1 MLSPGPGIVVFGLHH
16 PMQPLAPPQPAE
28 TPRLAWIIVLL
39 LLPVA
44 LLNYLDRQ
52 LVATMQK
59 SIMGSVEG
67 IDTQAQWGHVLAWF
81 KWTYAIASPIA
92 GYVADRFGRTRV
104 ICLSLFVWSAD
115 TWATGHVTTYEQLVA
130 TRAIMGLSE
139 AFYIPAALAL
149 IADHHS
155 SATRS
160 RAVGLHQIGIYIG
173 VMLGSMGGY
182 VADDPDLG
190 WRLAFSALGII
201 GMVYA
206 IPLWG
211 LLKDTPRDPQAPVPK
226 PLGAAGELLGDRNF
240 RILLLYFTLPALAG
254 WVVRDW
260 MPSVLQKDLGLTQ
273 GLAGVSAVVWW
284 QGAAIFS
291 AIGGGWLA
299 DRWMRR
305 TPRGRQQVSALGMAI
320 IMPALLGVGIVIG
333 LGSLPLAIAFL
344 VLFGIGWGLFDSN
357 NMPIL
362 AQIARPEQRA
372 TGYGLMNLASITCGG
387 FADIGFGWLRDHEV
401 PLNLIF
407 GCFAGVACLS
417 AWLVLRIDT
426 SNSDKS

>member
-1 MLSPGPGIVVFGLHH
+1 MNPANLS
-16 PMQPLAPPQPAE
+16 AP
-28 TPRLAWIIVLL
+28 TSSSRLAWMMVMLL
-39 LLPVA
+39 VPVA

-59 SIMGSVEG
+59 SIMTSVEG
-67 IDTQAQWGHVLAWF
+67 IDTQAKWGHVLAWF
-81 KWTYAIASPIA
+81 KWTYAIVSPIA
-92 GYVADRFGRTRV
+92 GYVADRFGRSRV
-104 ICLSLFVWSAD
+104 ICISLFVWSAD

-149 IADHHS
+149 IADHHT

-173 VMLGSMGGY
+173 VMMGSMGGY
-182 VADDPDLG
+182 VAEDPELG
-190 WRLAFSALGII
+190 WRLAFSALGIV
-201 GMVYA
+201 GMAYA
-206 IPLWG
+206 LPLWG
-211 LLKDTPRDPQAPVPK
+211 LLKDVPRDPAAPTPK
-226 PLGAAGELLGDRNF
+226 PMGAAGELLADRNF
-240 RILLLYFTLPALAG
+240 RLLLLYFTLPAMAG

-305 TPRGRQQVSALGMAI
+305 THRGRQQVSALGMAL
-320 IMPALLGVGIVIG
+320 MVPAMLGVGMVIG

-344 VLFGIGWGLFDSN
+344 VLFGIGWGFFDGN

-362 AQIARPEQRA
+362 SQIARPDQRA

-387 FADIGFGWLRDHEV
+387 FADIGFGWLRDHQV
-401 PLNLIF
+401 PLNVIF
-407 GCFAGVACLS
+407 GCFAAIACLS

-426 SNSDKS
+426 RDSDKS

>member
-1 MLSPGPGIVVFGLHH
+1 MSALVRPPRKPHAPA
-16 PMQPLAPPQPAE
+16 PMNPANPLATPS
-28 TPRLAWIIVLL
+28 TPRLAWMMVALL
-39 LLPVA
+39 VPVA

-59 SIMGSVEG
+59 SIMSTVEG
-67 IDTQAQWGHVLAWF
+67 IDSQAKWGHVLAWF

-92 GYVADRFGRTRV
+92 GYVADRFGRSRV
-104 ICLSLFVWSAD
+104 ITLSLFVWSLD

-160 RAVGLHQIGIYIG
+160 RAVGAHQIGIYIG
-173 VMLGSMGGY
+173 VMMGSMGGY
-182 VADDPDLG
+182 VAEDPELG
-190 WRLAFSALGII
+190 WRWAFSVLGLL
-201 GMVYA
+201 GMAYA
-206 IPLWG
+206 VPLWWM
-211 LLKDTPRDPQAPVPK
+211 LRDTPRNAEAPIPR
-226 PLGAAGELLGDRNF
+226 PLGAATELLGDRNF
-240 RILLLYFTLPALAG
+240 RLLLLYFTLPALAG

-299 DRWMRR
+299 DRWMRKS
-305 TPRGRQQVSALGMAI
+305 PRGRQQVSALGMGI
-320 IMPALLGVGIVIG
+320 IVPALLGVGIVVG

-362 AQIARPEQRA
+362 SQIARPDQRA
-372 TGYGLMNLASITCGG
+372 TGYGLMNLASISCGG
-387 FADIGFGWLRDHEV
+387 LADIGFGWLRDHEV
-401 PLNLIF
+401 PLDLIF
-407 GCFAGVACLS
+407 GCFAGIACLS
-417 AWLVLRIDT
+417 AWLVLKINT
-426 SNSDKS
+426 GSSDKS